1 MEDHRMRKLILI
13 VSAGLLAVSFAA
25 TASAECLGHKD
36 RTAGTSTE
44 TGSSVAESS
53 KATTKPKS

>member
-1 MEDHRMRKLILI
+1 MRKLILI